1 MSSTKHSE
9 LEVKGCSSHAWIDV
23 VTSVC
28 VKKKFLA
35 RGRFLAMLRLTL
47 LILALA
53 GLASSLQVSSALR
66 QPALTR
72 RSAVGAPRLAPDV
85 FMKSKEDREFEEWA
99 RQKKIASGVD
109 PDEDF
114 GTGRRVESSIYLVG
128 GLVTV
133 LVPVIAGT
141 WAYNAG
147 YLTPQ

>member
-1 MSSTKHSE
+1 
-9 LEVKGCSSHAWIDV
+9 
-23 VTSVC
+23 
-28 VKKKFLA
+28 
-35 RGRFLAMLRLTL
+35 MLRLTL

-141 WAYNAG
+141 WAYTAG